1 MATTDFLIF
10 VAGVISIPELFLSW
24 LELFIINLTLTLFLQ
39 FWGLE
44 CDISLRVICLL
55 VVLGPKNRF
64 RIILKILLLLSL
76 LYDLSFKLE
85 DGLLTRILI
94 RYLIINISELLP
106 ETTLSTWF
114 KPLCSSEINI
124 DVSWLL
130 VERDSQCCTEVFLQL
145 LSDISW
151 ANDLWRL
158 FNIRRLWSLGF
169 DLLVFRNVRRKRRNN
184 ICLSYLLISGIAR
197 L

>member
-130 VERDSQCCTEVFLQL
+130 VERDSQSCTEVLLQL

-169 DLLVFRNVRRKRRNN
+169 YLLVFRNVRRKRRNN